1 MKQNLRTFFLC
12 SFLLLTVHISFAQQK
27 SITGTVTSKADGIP
41 IPGVNVIIQ
50 GTSNGTQTD
59 FDGNYKLT
67 ANVGDVLVYSYIGM
81 TSVQMTVTNT
91 NSINVQLEEDAEQL
105 NEVIITALG
114 IKKERKALTYAAQDV
129 KGDDFTRVKQT
140 NPINS
145 LSGKSAGLTITRSSS
160 GVGGAVKVVLRGNSS
175 TTNNDPLYVID
186 GIPMSKTVEMDQNG
200 SEVLAQIFLVV
211 ILETET
217 VEILHPS
224 LIQMIL
230 KV

>member
-175 TTNNDPLYVID
+175 TSNNDPLYVID
-186 GIPMSKTVEMDQNG
+186 GIPMQNSGNGQNG

-211 ILETET
+211 KQETET